1 MAVAFSLSALC
12 SLDRPDDEAAALA
25 TELRGR
31 GVAVPADWAEAY
43 REDHLDA
50 PAGAATPL
58 PARVSAALR
67 SRGVDPTAGEDT
79 ALRRAT
85 VAALDPA
92 VETREGAPGA
102 VEAAARRGPVG
113 VLSAATVP
121 ERARRALIRAEFD
134 RGRVDATVTAA
145 GCGWRPGDAR
155 AVETLAATLGAEPA
169 GLVCVTRDPAVADAA
184 VAAGAEAA
192 VVGADRD
199 DAPADAERFASL
211 SALASALERR

>member
-1 MAVAFSLSALC
+1 MAVAVSLSALC
-12 SLDRPDDEAAALA
+12 SLDRPGDEAAALA
-25 TELRGR
+25 AELRGR
-31 GVAVPADWAEAY
+31 GVPVPADWHEAY

-67 SRGVDPTAGEDT
+67 SRGVDPAAGEDN

-85 VAALDPA
+85 IAALDPA
-92 VETREGAPGA
+92 VETREGATA
-102 VEAAARRGPVG
+102 VVGAAARQGAVG

-134 RGRVDATVTAA
+134 RERVDATVTAA
-145 GCGWRPGDAR
+145 GCGWRPDDAR
-155 AVETLAATLGAEPA
+155 ALETLAATLGAEPA
-169 GLVCVTRDPAVADAA
+169 VLVCVARDPAVADAA
-184 VAAGAEAA
+184 LAAGAEAV
-192 VVGADRD
+192 VVGPARD

-211 SALASALERR
+211 SALASRLERR